1 MTDSATNPEPT
12 PLAAISGI
20 GPARARLFAKL
31 GVVTHEDLLAFVPRR
46 YEDRRHQTTVSEA
59 QVGQMITV
67 RGKIHSAK
75 SSFWRGRGRTFEIMV
90 GPAHL
95 TSKQDLVRGFWFNLS
110 YPFKSLTEG
119 REVFLYG
126 KLTKSKSG
134 TWVIMFPEW
143 EIIEHGED
151 EFVHSDRIT
160 PIYNLTDGIRQREMR
175 GIMYAA
181 TQKTAF
187 NAPEF
192 YPAPSQMMSRQEAF
206 RVIHFPESFPAEERA
221 RQRLAYDEFFV
232 LQCVVAL
239 RRLSRNTAHRHR
251 AKANGNI
258 SEQWKASLPYTLT
271 KAQQRVM
278 GEIDA
283 DLSHGP
289 PMNRLL
295 QGDVGAGKTFVA
307 VYAMLRA
314 VEAGEQAA
322 LMAPTQILAEQH
334 ALNLRRWLEPL
345 GVRVDLFTGN
355 TKTKKADRLQG
366 GELDLFASAGA
377 GKPAQGLA
385 DLKAAPPRDGHRPPL
400 QLRTGSVVVG
410 THALL
415 YDGYA
420 ADKLGLIVIDE
431 QHKFGVLQRLALSRK
446 GQNPDIL
453 VMTATPIPRTLGMT
467 LYGDLDVSVLDEM
480 PPGRQPIITKRRS
493 AKELDKFWAFLLQQ
507 IGEGRQ
513 AYVIYPLVED
523 SEKVDAK
530 SVKAEFERLKEIL
543 PQVKLGLLHGQ
554 LDGAEKERVMT
565 AFRAGE
571 IQVLLSTTVIEVG
584 VDVPNATVMLIENAE
599 RFGLAQLHQLRGRI
613 GRGKHLSYCVLVAES
628 KSKESWLRLKI
639 MEETTDGFRI
649 AEEDFKIRGPGNI
662 FGTEQSGL
670 PPLRFASLEHDYELL
685 TRARNDA
692 SRFIKEDPALGSWP
706 GLREKMQSG
715 GAAAVS
721 LVTVS

>member
-1 MTDSATNPEPT
+1 MPAVPPEPR
-12 PLAAISGI
+12 PLAAIHGI
-20 GPARARLFAKL
+20 GPKYAELLGKL
-31 GVVTHEDLLAFVPRR
+31 GLATHEDLLHFVPRR
-46 YEDRRHQTTVSEA
+46 YEDRRHLKPISAAEE
-59 QVGQMITV
+59 GQMITV
-67 RGKIHSAK
+67 RGKVHHAK
-75 SSFWRGRGRTFEIMV
+75 AVHWGALRLEITVAPTLLEKSEDVLLARWYGFKPYGIKEGCELFLFGRMERDKKGR
-90 GPAHL
+90 
-95 TSKQDLVRGFWFNLS
+95 
-110 YPFKSLTEG
+110 
-119 REVFLYG
+119 
-126 KLTKSKSG
+126 
-134 TWVIMFPEW
+134 WVMNNPDY
-143 EIIEHGED
+143 EIIHNDAESYIHI
-151 EFVHSDRIT
+151 DRIA
-160 PIYNLTDGIRQREMR
+160 PIYNLTEGLSQRVLRRLMFE
-175 GIMYAA
+175 A
-181 TQKTAF
+181 TQKVAF
-187 NAPEF
+187 DAPEF
-192 YPAPSQMMSRQEAF
+192 YPAPKQMMLRQEAF

-239 RRLSRNTAHRHR
+239 RRMSRNTAHRHR
-251 AKANGNI
+251 QAHAENLT
-258 SEQWKASLPYTLT
+258 QRWLTSLPFKLT
-271 KAQQRVM
+271 GAQQRVM

-283 DLSHGP
+283 DLRHGP

-345 GVRVDLFTGN
+345 GIKVDLFTGN
-355 TKTKKADRLQG
+355 TKGRKGDRLQG
-366 GELDLFASAGA
+366 GELDLFSLKGGPSRGTATST
-377 GKPAQGLA
+377 
-385 DLKAAPPRDGHRPPL
+385 LKA
-400 QLRTGSVVVG
+400 TGSVVVG

-467 LYGDLDVSVLDEM
+467 VYGDLDTSILDEL
-480 PPGRQPIITKRRS
+480 PPGRQPIVTKRRS
-493 AKELDKFWAFLLQQ
+493 AKELDKFWAFLLKQ

-530 SVKAEFERLKEIL
+530 SVKAEFERLKELL
-543 PQVKLGLLHGQ
+543 PQTRLGLLHGQ

-565 AFRAGE
+565 AFRARE
-571 IQVLLSTTVIEVG
+571 IDVLLSTSVIEVG

-613 GRGKHLSYCVLVAES
+613 GRGEHLSYCVLAGEP
-628 KSKESWLRLKI
+628 KSLEGWRRLKI
-639 MEETTDGFRI
+639 MEDTTDGFRI

-670 PPLRFASLEHDYELL
+670 PPLRFASLETDYELL
-685 TRARNDA
+685 TQARNDA
-692 SRFIKEDPALGSWP
+692 GRFIKDDPALAQWP
-706 GLREKMQSG
+706 GLREKMQAG
-715 GAAAVS
+715 GAISVS

>member
-1 MTDSATNPEPT
+1 MPPISTDSI
-12 PLAAISGI
+12 PLAAIPGI
-20 GPARARLFAKL
+20 GPKSAELLAKL
-31 GVVTHEDLLAFVPRR
+31 GLLTHEDLLHFVPRR
-46 YEDRRHQTTVSEA
+46 YEDRRHLAPLSAA
-59 QVGQMITV
+59 QDGQAITV
-67 RGKIHSAK
+67 RGKILSLKAGHWGSLK
-75 SSFWRGRGRTFEIMV
+75 LEITV
-90 GPAHL
+90 GPATL
-95 TSKQDLVRGFWFNLS
+95 KSSEDLLIARWYGFRPYGIKEGGDIFLFGKVSRDKKGRWTMGNPDYEIAHDDAES
-110 YPFKSLTEG
+110 YIHMDRIAPIYPLTEG
-119 REVFLYG
+119 VTQRVLRR
-126 KLTKSKSG
+126 
-134 TWVIMFPEW
+134 IMF
-143 EIIEHGED
+143 
-151 EFVHSDRIT
+151 V
-160 PIYNLTDGIRQREMR
+160 
-175 GIMYAA
+175 A
-181 TQKTAF
+181 TQKFTF
-187 NAPEF
+187 TAPEF
-192 YPAPSQMMSRQEAF
+192 YPAPARMMPRQEAF
-206 RVIHFPESFPAEERA
+206 HVIHFPESFPAGERA

-239 RRLSRNTAHRHR
+239 RRMSRNTTHRR
-251 AKANGNI
+251 RSTRSGELGALSARWR
-258 SEQWKASLPYTLT
+258 ELLPYTLT
-271 KAQQRVM
+271 NAQQRVM

-334 ALNLRRWLEPL
+334 ALNLRLWLEPL
-345 GVRVDLFTGN
+345 GIRVDLFTGY
-355 TKTKKADRLQG
+355 TKAKGKKADRLQG
-366 GELDLFASAGA
+366 GELDLFAIAGRPSR
-377 GKPAQGLA
+377 GPATA
-385 DLKAAPPRDGHRPPL
+385 TLKT
-400 QLRTGSVVVG
+400 TGSVVVG

-415 YDGYA
+415 YEGYA

-467 LYGDLDVSVLDEM
+467 LYGDLDVSILDEL
-480 PPGRQPIITKRRS
+480 PPGRQPILTKCRS
-493 AKELDKFWAFLLQQ
+493 AKELDKFWAFLLKQ

-513 AYVIYPLVED
+513 AYVIYPLVEE
-523 SEKVDAK
+523 SEKVEAK
-530 SVKAEFERLKEIL
+530 SVKAEFERLKQLL

-554 LDGAEKERVMT
+554 LDAAEKERVMT

-571 IQVLLSTTVIEVG
+571 IEVLLSTSVIEVG

-613 GRGKHLSYCVLVAES
+613 GRGEHPSYCVLVGEP
-628 KSKESWLRLKI
+628 KSLESWRRLRI

-670 PPLRFASLEHDYELL
+670 PPLRFASLETDYELL
-685 TRARNDA
+685 TLARNDA
-692 SRFIKEDPALGSWP
+692 GRFIKEDPSLAKWP
-706 GLREKMQSG
+706 GLRAKMQSG
-715 GAAAVS
+715 GIAAVS

>member
-1 MTDSATNPEPT
+1 
-12 PLAAISGI
+12 
-20 GPARARLFAKL
+20 
-31 GVVTHEDLLAFVPRR
+31 
-46 YEDRRHQTTVSEA
+46 
-59 QVGQMITV
+59 
-67 RGKIHSAK
+67 
-75 SSFWRGRGRTFEIMV
+75 
-90 GPAHL
+90 
-95 TSKQDLVRGFWFNLS
+95 
-110 YPFKSLTEG
+110 
-119 REVFLYG
+119 
-126 KLTKSKSG
+126 
-134 TWVIMFPEW
+134 MFPE
-143 EIIEHGED
+143 IEMIEED
-151 EFVHSDRIT
+151 TEAFIHTDRIT
-160 PIYNLTDGIRQREMR
+160 PIYPLTDGVTQRVLRRLMFE
-175 GIMYAA
+175 A
-181 TQKTAF
+181 TQKAPF
-187 NAPEF
+187 SAPEF
-192 YPAPSQMMSRQEAF
+192 YPAPPLMMSRQEAF
-206 RVIHFPESFPAEERA
+206 KVIHFPESYPAEERA

-239 RRLSRNTAHRHR
+239 RRMSRQTAHRHR
-251 AKANGNI
+251 PKATTDI
-258 SEQWKASLPYTLT
+258 SAQWKASLPYQLT
-271 KAQQRVM
+271 NAQQRVM

-355 TKTKKADRLQG
+355 TKSKKGDRLQG
-366 GELDLFASAGA
+366 GEIDLFSTVAATGPRGGSV
-377 GKPAQGLA
+377 KP
-385 DLKAAPPRDGHRPPL
+385 
-400 QLRTGSVVVG
+400 TGSVVVG

-415 YDGYA
+415 YDNYA

-467 LYGDLDVSVLDEM
+467 LYGDLDVSILDEL
-480 PPGRQPIITKRRS
+480 PPGRQPILTKCRS
-493 AKELDKFWAFLLQQ
+493 AKELDKFWAFLLKQLA
-507 IGEGRQ
+507 EGRQ
-513 AYVIYPLVED
+513 AYVVYPLVED

-530 SVKAEFERLKEIL
+530 SVKAEFERLKEFL

-554 LDGAEKERVMT
+554 LDSAEKERVMT

-613 GRGKHLSYCVLVAES
+613 GRGQHPSYCVLVGEP
-628 KSKESWLRLKI
+628 KSLESWKRLRI

-685 TRARNDA
+685 TKARTDA
-692 SRFIKEDPALGSWP
+692 TRFIKEDPTLGKWP
-706 GLREKMQSG
+706 VLREKMQTG
-715 GAAAVS
+715 GAVAVS

>member
-1 MTDSATNPEPT
+1 M
-12 PLAAISGI
+12 
-20 GPARARLFAKL
+20 
-31 GVVTHEDLLAFVPRR
+31 
-46 YEDRRHQTTVSEA
+46 
-59 QVGQMITV
+59 
-67 RGKIHSAK
+67 
-75 SSFWRGRGRTFEIMV
+75 
-90 GPAHL
+90 
-95 TSKQDLVRGFWFNLS
+95 
-110 YPFKSLTEG
+110 
-119 REVFLYG
+119 YG
-126 KLTKSKSG
+126 KLGKSKSG
-134 TWVIMFPEW
+134 TWMMMFPDFEL
-143 EIIEHGED
+143 IENDDDSFIHI
-151 EFVHSDRIT
+151 DRIT
-160 PIYNLTDGIRQREMR
+160 PIYNLTEGLPQRLMR
-175 GIMYAA
+175 RIMFQA
-181 TQKTAF
+181 TQRAAF
-187 NAPEF
+187 STPEF
-192 YPAPSQMMSRQEAF
+192 YPAPPQMILRQEAF
-206 RVIHFPESFPAEERA
+206 RIIHFPDSFQAEEQA

-239 RRLSRNTAHRHR
+239 RRLSRVTAHRHR
-251 AKANGNI
+251 AMKAGDL
-258 SEQWKASLPYTLT
+258 SQRWMAALPFAPT
-271 KAQQRVM
+271 KAQRRVM
-278 GEIDA
+278 GEIDR
-283 DLSHGP
+283 DLAQGP

-307 VYAMLRA
+307 IYAMLKA

-345 GVRVDLFTGN
+345 GIRVDLFTGN
-355 TKTKKADRLQG
+355 TKNKKADRLQG
-366 GELDLFASAGA
+366 GEIDLFSLKNGPPTGTSAA
-377 GKPAQGLA
+377 TST
-385 DLKAAPPRDGHRPPL
+385 AATKL
-400 QLRTGSVVVG
+400 IGSVVVG

-415 YDGYA
+415 YDRYA

-467 LYGDLDVSVLDEM
+467 LYGDLDVSILDEL
-480 PPGRQPIITKRRS
+480 PPGRQRIITQRRS
-493 AKELDKFWAFLLQQ
+493 VKELDKFWAFLLKQV
-507 IGEGRQ
+507 GEGRQ
-513 AYVIYPLVED
+513 AYVIYPLVEE

-530 SVKAEFERLKEIL
+530 SVKAEFEKLKKLL
-543 PQVKLGLLHGQ
+543 PDAKLGLLHGQ

-613 GRGKHLSYCVLVAES
+613 GRGKHLSYCVLVGEP
-628 KSKESWLRLKI
+628 KSLESWKRLRI

-692 SRFIKEDPALGSWP
+692 ARFIKEDPTLASWP
-706 GLREKMQSG
+706 GLREKMQAG

>member
-1 MTDSATNPEPT
+1 MPAASQPPAPT
-12 PLAAISGI
+12 PLAAIPGI
-20 GPARARLFAKL
+20 GPQRAELLAKL
-31 GVVTHEDLLAFVPRR
+31 GLLTHEDLLHFVPRR
-46 YEDRRHQTTVSEA
+46 YEDRRHLAPLSAA
-59 QVGQMITV
+59 QEGQAITV
-67 RGKIHSAK
+67 RGKIHHLKAVHWGSL
-75 SSFWRGRGRTFEIMV
+75 RLEITV
-90 GPAHL
+90 APQTLENRDDILIARWYAYRPWGI
-95 TSKQDLVRGFWFNLS
+95 K
-110 YPFKSLTEG
+110 EG
-119 REVFLYG
+119 CDIFLYG
-126 KLTKSKSG
+126 KLIRDKKG
-134 TWVIMFPEW
+134 RWVMNQPDYEIAHDDAESYIHIDRIAPIYPLTEGLTQRVLRRIMFE
-143 EIIEHGED
+143 
-151 EFVHSDRIT
+151 
-160 PIYNLTDGIRQREMR
+160 
-175 GIMYAA
+175 A
-181 TQKTAF
+181 TQKIAF
-187 NAPEF
+187 SAPEF
-192 YPAPSQMMSRQEAF
+192 YPAPERMMARQEAF

-232 LQCVVAL
+232 LQCVVAQ
-239 RRLSRNTAHRHR
+239 RRANRVQLHRQRPAASGVVGALSAR
-251 AKANGNI
+251 
-258 SEQWKASLPYTLT
+258 WLASLPYALT
-271 KAQQRVM
+271 NAQRRVM

-334 ALNLRRWLEPL
+334 ALNLRAWLEPL

-355 TKTKKADRLQG
+355 TKGKGKKTDRLQG
-366 GELDLFASAGA
+366 GELDLFNLKGGPSRG
-377 GKPAQGLA
+377 PA
-385 DLKAAPPRDGHRPPL
+385 AA
-400 QLRTGSVVVG
+400 TGSVVVG

-415 YDGYA
+415 YDRYA
-420 ADKLGLIVIDE
+420 AEKLGLIVIDE

-467 LYGDLDVSVLDEM
+467 VYGDLDVSILDEM
-480 PPGRQPIITKRRS
+480 PPGRQPIVTKRRS
-493 AKELDKFWAFLLQQ
+493 AKELDKFWAFLLKQ

-513 AYVIYPLVED
+513 AYVIYPLVEE

-530 SVKAEFERLKEIL
+530 SVKAEFERLQKLL
-543 PQVKLGLLHGQ
+543 PQAKLGLLHGQ
-554 LDGAEKERVMT
+554 LDAAEKERVMT

-571 IQVLLSTTVIEVG
+571 IEVLVSTSVIEVG

-613 GRGKHLSYCVLVAES
+613 GRGEHLSYCVLVGEP
-628 KSKESWLRLKI
+628 KSLEGWRRLKI

-670 PPLRFASLEHDYELL
+670 PPLRFASLETDYELL
-685 TRARNDA
+685 TLARNDA
-692 SRFIKEDPALGSWP
+692 ARFIKEDPTLASWP
-706 GLREKMQSG
+706 GLREKMQAG
-715 GAAAVS
+715 GVAAVS